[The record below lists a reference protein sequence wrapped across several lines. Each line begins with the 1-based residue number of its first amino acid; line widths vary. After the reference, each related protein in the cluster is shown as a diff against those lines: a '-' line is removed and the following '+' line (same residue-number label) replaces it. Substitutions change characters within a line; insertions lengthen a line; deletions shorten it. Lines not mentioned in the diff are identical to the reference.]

1 MSDVDSIKP
10 IGPVAS
16 AFGLLELLVG
26 SGGTLTLAEIARRS
40 GHPRSSAHRILASL
54 SRLGYVQ
61 QEQPGH
67 YRLTFKLVEMGME
80 VLSSVDLVKVAR
92 PHLEAL
98 VQATNENARLAVLDR
113 DGNSIHLAS
122 VEASRAVCVH
132 SPLGIPNPS
141 WSTATGRAMLAFL
154 PDVQKKLF
162 SRKLRAI
169 VPSTVTDRQ
178 ALRAALAEVERR
190 GVAIVRAQ
198 ISSDTGG
205 IAAPIR
211 DFSGAVVA
219 SCGIAIPL
227 HRMSE
232 RLASRCTP
240 SVVRA
245 AHAISLALG
254 MPDLQRSAD
263 RRSARRNDLRSG

>member
-1 MSDVDSIKP
+1 M
-10 IGPVAS
+10 
-16 AFGLLELLVG
+16 
-26 SGGTLTLAEIARRS
+26 
-40 GHPRSSAHRILASL
+40 LASL
-54 SRLGYVQ
+54 TRLGYVH

-67 YRLTFKLVEMGME
+67 YRLTFKLVEMAME
-80 VLSSVDLVKVAR
+80 VLSSIDIVKVAG

-98 VQATNENARLAVLDR
+98 VQATNENAHLAVLDK
-113 DGNSIHLAS
+113 DGNSVYLAS
-122 VEASRAVCVH
+122 VETSRAVCVH
-132 SPLGIPNPS
+132 SQLGIPNPS

-154 PDVQKKLF
+154 PGVQKKVF

-178 ALRAALAEVERR
+178 ALRAALDEVERR

-219 SCGIAIPL
+219 SCGIAIPI

-232 RLASRCTP
+232 RLVSKCIP

-245 AHAISLALG
+245 ACTISSALG
-254 MPDLQRSAD
+254 APARHE
-263 RRSARRNDLRSG
+263 RR